1 MKSEAQL
8 QSEGRVLARR
18 IDNYT
23 PIHQTQAEAEAQ
35 TKLNE
40 AGRQ

>member
-1 MKSEAQL
+1 MKSEKRMRA
-8 QSEGRVLARR
+8 EGRKISRA

-23 PIHQTQAEAEAQ
+23 AIHQTQAEAEAQ

>member
-1 MKSEAQL
+1 MKSEKRMRA
-8 QSEGRVLARR
+8 EGRKISRA

-23 PIHQTQAEAEAQ
+23 PIHQSRAEAEAQ

-40 AGRQ
+40 AAKK

>member
-1 MKSEAQL
+1 MKSEADMRA
-8 QSEGRVLARR
+8 EGRKISRA

-23 PIHQTQAEAEAQ
+23 PIHQTRGEAEAQ

-40 AGRQ
+40 AAQT